1 MFGSRSFLRGRG
13 GFGLLGL
20 GILLILTGSLFA
32 QEGGQPKGLQQLNFL
47 MGEWIGDGSGNP
59 GQGIG
64 GFSFS
69 YDLQNTVLVRKNYAE
84 YPATE
89 NKPAFR
95 HEDLTV
101 IYHAPD
107 DTLRAVY
114 FDNEGHVIHY
124 VVEPGDDGR
133 SATFIS
139 APAEQNARYRLC
151 YTTTNENEVAIHF
164 EIAPPGQPEAFS
176 MYLEATA
183 HKK

>member
-1 MFGSRSFLRGRG
+1 MFGSRNFLWGRG
-13 GFGLLGL
+13 GYSLLGL

-32 QEGGQPKGLQQLNFL
+32 QGSEQPKGLEQLNFL
-47 MGEWIGDGSGNP
+47 TGEWVGDGSGNP
-59 GQGIG
+59 GQGTG
-64 GFSFS
+64 GFSFT
-69 YDLQNTVLVRKNYAE
+69 YDLQKNILVRKNFAE

-101 IYHAPD
+101 IYRTPD

-114 FDNEGHVIHY
+114 FDNESHVIHY
-124 VVEPGDDGR
+124 VVEPGEDGK

-151 YTTTNENEVAIHF
+151 YTTPKENEVAINF
-164 EIAPPGQPEAFS
+164 EIAPPGQPDAFS
-176 MYLEATA
+176 TYLEATA

>member
-1 MFGSRSFLRGRG
+1 MFGSRNFVRGRG
-13 GFGLLGL
+13 GYGLLVL
-20 GILLILTGSLFA
+20 TILLILTSVLYA
-32 QEGGQPKGLQQLNFL
+32 QETKQPKGLQQLNFL

-59 GQGIG
+59 GQGTG
-64 GFSFS
+64 GFSFN
-69 YDLQNTVLVRKNYAE
+69 YDLQNTVLVRKNYSE
-84 YPATE
+84 YQATE

-124 VVEPGDDGR
+124 VVEPGEDGK

-151 YTTTNENEVAIHF
+151 YAITNEKEVAIHF
-164 EIAPPGQPEAFS
+164 EIAPP
-176 MYLEATA
+176 
-183 HKK
+183 